1 MYEVE
6 TTMQELNKYLKKLEL
21 LILNGGEFT
30 FLHTKL
36 VKKNSIDD
44 LLCCIEASIPDEY
57 KEYVKKKSTKKMESE
72 LLYAALKSFIQN
84 KFMFSS
90 SLYSVQYKRAAK
102 IITDY
107 QRALNSDLKYIQRGH

>member
-1 MYEVE
+1 MYDTD
-6 TTMQELNKYLKKLEL
+6 TTMQELKKYLRKLDI
-21 LILNGGEFT
+21 LISTGAEFT
-30 FLHTKL
+30 FLNTKL

-44 LLCCIEASIPDEY
+44 LLCCIEATIPVEY
-57 KEYVKKKSTKKMESE
+57 KEFVKKKSARKWESTI
-72 LLYAALKSFIQN
+72 LYTALKSSIQN
-84 KFMFSS
+84 KFLFSS